1 MLNSQK
7 VNAITVLGAG
17 EAGITFIKK
26 IREKNPDIKLTLI
39 DKNAHYFDKSKFI
52 RSMDLKA
59 YVGLKDFAQEH
70 NVTFIQDTVE
80 RINPKQK
87 KIYFKQSDATDFET
101 LVVASGAKSKSIP
114 LKGER
119 REGLFY
125 LSDIN
130 PFEFKSL
137 LKISSEL
144 VVYVTTYLGLK
155 LCALLKSAGKEVR
168 VLGGNWDF
176 LGSNK
181 EKVVDFLAGK
191 QINVHLNVTVDEV
204 IGEGQ
209 VKATKIS
216 PLKVFSSQM
225 VLLDTGFSP
234 NLDFFEAPIKITN
247 MFIYESVPSVD
258 GVPQEASP
266 LEGIFVIGDCGRMD
280 VENDYFYA
288 YNSDEARGQA
298 ELLSEFILEAKEIN
312 FTHKTLSEEDK
323 QKIVDG
329 FIAVVENVN
338 LENQNL
344 NKTVS

>member
-7 VNAITVLGAG
+7 VNSITVLGAG
-17 EAGITFIKK
+17 EAGIAFIKE

-39 DKNAHYFDKSKFI
+39 DKNTHYFDKSKFI

-59 YVGLKDFAQEH
+59 YVGLKDFAQER
-70 NVTFIQDTVE
+70 NAMFIQDTVE
-80 RINPKQK
+80 RVNPKQK
-87 KIYFKQSDATDFET
+87 KIYFKQNDPIDFEV
-101 LVVASGAKSKSIP
+101 LVVASGVKSKSIS

-119 REGLFY
+119 REGLSY

-144 VVYVTTYLGLK
+144 IVYVTTYLGLK
-155 LCALLKSAGKEVR
+155 LCTLLKSAGKEVR

-181 EKVVDFLAGK
+181 EKVVNFLAAK

-234 NLDFFEAPIKITN
+234 NLDFFEAPINITN
-247 MFIYESVPSVD
+247 MFISESVPPID
-258 GVPQEASP
+258 GVPQTAAP
-266 LEGIFVIGDCGRMD
+266 YEGIFVIGDCGSPD
-280 VENDYFYA
+280 VENDHFYA
-288 YNSDEARGQA
+288 YNSDEARSQA
-298 ELLSEFILEAKEIN
+298 HLLSEFILEAKETN
-312 FTHKTLSEEDK
+312 FIRKALSEEDK
-323 QKIVDG
+323 QKIIDE

-338 LENQNL
+338 LENQSVEKN
-344 NKTVS
+344 